1 MINMIDNRLK
11 SLTKYIESNDI
22 VIDIGCDHAL
32 LDIYLAK
39 NKILD
44 NIIVSDISINALN
57 QGISN
62 IEKYNLNEYIETRH
76 GNGLEVLNNN
86 DNVNTII
93 ISGMGTNTILS
104 ILNNNYLKNIN
115 KMIIQ
120 SNRDYYELRKN
131 IIKLGFYIS
140 NEEVIEVNNKL
151 YINIVFKRG
160 TKKYSEEELTFGTN
174 NMINKETYYKYLIEK
189 KENILKNINNLTK
202 KQELINEINY
212 LKELLKQS

>member
-1 MINMIDNRLK
+1 MIDNRLK